1 MAVVVLGVM
10 GFIGFLFMLN
20 LWHRADRYARRVR
33 ELEYENEV
41 QDEIEK
47 SRTLPIDSIVE
58 RIRRRLTRRGEDD
71 SASKRGSGSDDG
83 DAR

>member
-10 GFIGFLFMLN
+10 GFIGFLFMVN
-20 LWHRADRYARRVR
+20 LWYRADRYARRVR

-58 RIRRRLTRRGEDD
+58 RIRKRLTRRGEDD
-71 SASKRGSGSDDG
+71 PPAEG
-83 DAR
+83 